1 MKKLNVIILIGMMLV
16 GTTQTTE
23 AQLLKRLKDRAK
35 DKVVE
40 RVEQKVDEKL
50 REIAYKQVDK
60 TWESVFGTSNPS
72 DGGNTN
78 TNVPFMMNSSV
89 ETADKYTFDRM
100 STMEMTSTDDQ
111 GVVETINVEM
121 FYSSNNASTASK
133 YLTGNPEDDQTTF
146 IYDYDRSI
154 MVMLSESEEGKYSFA
169 YDWQQMSSDNST
181 EEQYVQ
187 SGFEQIGSRTI
198 MGIECTGY
206 RNISE
211 TIETEFWVA
220 NESIQDYDRAVR
232 ANSSTRYFMNGMAMG
247 ATNGTILEM
256 TTTNKET
263 NESFEMMTKS
273 MGESTSKSFDMSDY
287 PVIGND

>member
-1 MKKLNVIILIGMMLV
+1 M
-16 GTTQTTE
+16 
-23 AQLLKRLKDRAK
+23 
-35 DKVVE
+35 
-40 RVEQKVDEKL
+40 
-50 REIAYKQVDK
+50 
-60 TWESVFGTSNPS
+60 
-72 DGGNTN
+72 
-78 TNVPFMMNSSV
+78 PFMMNSSV

-100 STMEMTSTDDQ
+100 SIMEMTSTDDQ
-111 GVVETINVEM
+111 GTKETINVEM

-133 YLTGNPEDDQTTF
+133 YLTGNPEDEQTTF

-181 EEQYVQ
+181 EEQYIQ
-187 SGFEQIGSRTI
+187 PGFEQIGSKTI

-206 RNISE
+206 RNTSE

-263 NESFEMMTKS
+263 NESFEMKTKS
-273 MGESTSKSFDMSDY
+273 IAKSTSKSFDMSDY
-287 PVIGND
+287 PVIGNN

>member
-1 MKKLNVIILIGMMLV
+1 MMLV

-181 EEQYVQ
+181 EKQYVQ

-247 ATNGTILEM
+247 ATNGTIMEM

-263 NESFEMMTKS
+263 NESFEMKTKS
-273 MGESTSKSFDMSDY
+273 IAKSTSKSFDMSDY
-287 PVIGND
+287 PVIGNN

>member
-1 MKKLNVIILIGMMLV
+1 MKKLNVLLLIGVLLL
-16 GTTQTTE
+16 GITQTAE
-23 AQLLKRLKDRAK
+23 AQLLRRLKDKAK
-35 DKVVE
+35 EKVVE

-72 DGGNTN
+72 DGGS

-100 STMEMTSTDDQ
+100 SIMEMTSTDDQ
-111 GVVETINVEM
+111 GTKETINVEM

-133 YLTGNPEDDQTTF
+133 YLTGNPEDEQTTF

-181 EEQYVQ
+181 EEQYIQ
-187 SGFEQIGSRTI
+187 PGFEQIGSKTI

-206 RNISE
+206 RNTSE

-263 NESFEMMTKS
+263 NESFEMKTKS
-273 MGESTSKSFDMSDY
+273 IAKSTSKSFDMSDY
-287 PVIGND
+287 PVIGNN